1 MRSGNLQQELLA
13 ALLDAFRQPGEM
25 NIVVSNADIG
35 TSFANFL
42 AAPGVTYELALF
54 NLLQWVEAQDRLVP
68 FLQAARQ
75 KNPGNPKLKNV
86 TARFAPL
93 EDKFKSL
100 RPNVNFGQAERLVL
114 QGATFEDVAVWLARL
129 GRMRRAVCRIETQPP
144 PNKAGYGTGYLVAP
158 DVIMTNFHVADTFW
172 QDRDRAAR
180 VVLRFDYEAKVGG
193 AGVLDGVE
201 YNLAQE
207 WRGPDP
213 PSEEQRKYP
222 WQVLASPKDKL
233 DFALLRLA
241 GAAGE
246 EIVDG
251 APRGLLTLTARE
263 LSAGDPLLILQHPDA
278 DPLKLSF
285 GSITELVPADR
296 VLYKVNTEGGSSGS
310 PCLAQNLDVVAIHH
324 WGGDDT
330 NRGVTHEAIR
340 EYLAGKRAEL
350 KQIGLEQLAR

>member
-1 MRSGNLQQELLA
+1 VRSGNLQQELLA

-35 TSFANFL
+35 TSFANFR
-42 AAPGVTYELALF
+42 AAEVTYEVALF

-68 FLQAARQ
+68 FLRAARQ
-75 KNPGNPKLKNV
+75 KNPGNPKLKKV

-93 EDKFKSL
+93 EDRFKSL
-100 RPNVNFGQAERLVL
+100 RPDVDLGQAEQLVL
-114 QGATFEDVAVWLARL
+114 QGATFEDVAVWLAKL
-129 GRMRRAVCRIETQPP
+129 GRMRRAVCRVEPQPL
-144 PNKAGYGTGYLVAP
+144 PNKNGYGTGYLVSP
-158 DVIMTNFHVADTFW
+158 DVVMTNFHVAEAFW

-180 VVLRFDYEAKVGG
+180 VILRFDYEAKVGG

-201 YNLAQE
+201 HQLAQE
-207 WRGPDP
+207 WRGPNAP
-213 PSEEQRKYP
+213 PNEQRDYP
-222 WQVLASPKDKL
+222 WQVLASPKNKL

-241 GAAGE
+241 KAAGE
-246 EIVDG
+246 EIADG
-251 APRGLLTLTARE
+251 AARGSLTLTARE
-263 LSAGDPLLILQHPDA
+263 LSDGDPLLILQHPDA

-285 GSITELVPADR
+285 GSVTEPIPPDR

-340 EYLAGKRAEL
+340 EYLASKRADL
-350 KQIGLEQLAR
+350 KLLGLEQLAR